1 MEKKHYTAGGNPSHA
16 GVFILPNGNNIDI
29 VIDHIEWRE
38 KEEINGRVESK
49 FIAVFKPNQYTN
61 LPMVLNKVNK
71 QRILKLAGKGSWDI
85 LDIKNLPVTL
95 TWESTRVGDGL
106 RISPIPP
113 RQKAPTTA
121 PTPPQTLETLTTAHK
136 NFSKCVDYLKSGG
149 TIDNLRTKYTI
160 SSAMEETLKQA
171 LL

>member
-16 GVFILPNGNNIDI
+16 GVFILPNGNNIDM
-29 VIDHIEWRE
+29 VIDRIEWRE
-38 KEEINGRVESK
+38 NEEINGRVESK
-49 FIAVFKPNQYTN
+49 FVAIFRKNPYTE

-85 LDIKNLPVTL
+85 LDIKNLPITL

-113 RQKAPTTA
+113 RQKLPTS
-121 PTPPQTLETLTTAHK
+121 TPATPQQLEALTTGHK
-136 NFSKCVDYLKSGG
+136 NFPKCVDYLKNGG
-149 TIDNLRTKYTI
+149 SIEDLEKKYTI
-160 SSAMEETLKQA
+160 SDAMKETLNQA

>member
-29 VIDHIEWRE
+29 VIDHVEWRE

-49 FIAVFKPNQYTN
+49 FVAIFKPNPYTE

-71 QRILKLAGKGSWDI
+71 QRLLKLASKGPWDI
-85 LDIKNLPVTL
+85 LEVKNLPVTL
-95 TWESTRVGDGL
+95 TWESTRIGDGL
-106 RISPIPP
+106 RISPVPP
-113 RQKAPTTA
+113 RQKQQMPAQ
-121 PTPPQTLETLTTAHK
+121 PQPQQLEALTTAHK
-136 NFSKCVDYLKSGG
+136 NFGKCVDHLKNGG
-149 TIDNLRTKYTI
+149 TIDDLRLKYTI
-160 SSAMEETLKQA
+160 SNAMEETLKQA